1 MPPGCRLCPC
11 CRGTPPP
18 RDLPALPRVRLWWRA
33 CRVVSTRRAHAC
45 SPVCFVFCL
54 PRSYYM
60 LENRP
65 RNIYGMVCYSCLLAP
80 PNTKEC
86 ECLRPGSGPGSA
98 PIPHV
103 MRELP
108 TLARDREGT
117 EMICAG
123 GRLQVHGAGRVAVAE
138 PRVRCRSAPVQ
149 DLCEPQF
156 SHP

>member
-1 MPPGCRLCPC
+1 
-11 CRGTPPP
+11 
-18 RDLPALPRVRLWWRA
+18 
-33 CRVVSTRRAHAC
+33 
-45 SPVCFVFCL
+45 
-54 PRSYYM
+54 M

-123 GRLQVHGAGRVAVAE
+123 GRLQVHGAGQGCSGRTTSQMQVST
-138 PRVRCRSAPVQ
+138 SAGP
-149 DLCEPQF
+149 L
-156 SHP
+156 